1 MPEDLWTEVCNTVN
15 EAVTEITPKKKCN
28 KAKPLSDEAL
38 KIVKKRREAK
48 AKEKRKD
55 IPICMQSSK

>member
-1 MPEDLWTEVCNTVN
+1 VPEDLWTEVCNSIN

-38 KIVKKRREAK
+38 QIAKKRRETK

-55 IPICMQSSK
+55 KPI